1 MKYYNQSKDSE
12 ETPIYP
18 KEKSYDKRHNIYTN
32 SQNIKNNFFNKRN
45 SIIIIISLV
54 IFFTLLKLNSRYN
67 SLLENVEKLDK
78 RIELI
83 ESQMKDIVEVKKN
96 RKIGIAI
103 VPDY

>member
-45 SIIIIISLV
+45 SITFFLFIIYTNINVIII
-54 IFFTLLKLNSRYN
+54 K
-67 SLLENVEKLDK
+67 E
-78 RIELI
+78 
-83 ESQMKDIVEVKKN
+83 
-96 RKIGIAI
+96 
-103 VPDY
+103 

>member
-45 SIIIIISLV
+45 SIIIIISL
-54 IFFTLLKLNSRYN
+54 
-67 SLLENVEKLDK
+67 
-78 RIELI
+78 
-83 ESQMKDIVEVKKN
+83 
-96 RKIGIAI
+96 
-103 VPDY
+103 